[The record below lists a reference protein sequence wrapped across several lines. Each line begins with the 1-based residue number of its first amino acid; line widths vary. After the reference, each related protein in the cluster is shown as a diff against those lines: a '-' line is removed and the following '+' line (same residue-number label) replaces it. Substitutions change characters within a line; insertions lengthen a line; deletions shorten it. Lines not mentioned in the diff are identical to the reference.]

1 MKPFTVHGAV
11 PETRVAELEDFVST
25 QGITEQVFRDLDALG
40 LAIADIVNMDEYT
53 LDLIV
58 PLPDG
63 LTLVYD
69 TT

>member
-1 MKPFTVHGAV
+1 MSLTVVGSV
-11 PETRVAELEDFVST
+11 PEPRVRELEQFVAS
-25 QGITEQVFRDLDALG
+25 QRITEHVFLDLDARG
-40 LAIADIVNMDEYT
+40 LRIADIVNMDEYT